1 MSRRGESPS
10 SGDRTAQAHR
20 DRQGDRA
27 SRSPSSRLR
36 LRLRKPAH
44 RGSVL
49 AAGLVFETAGPS
61 GDEREARRRILA
73 LSPHLTE
80 VIRVAAGAADAAAPP
95 RSLLVA
101 LFHQPMRLLCEAAV
115 GATLVREGRFL
126 STAPLAPDEL
136 AALDAAAPP
145 LGAILLLAFAGEV
158 HPLSLADHPRED
170 LAAWLDVA
178 ALTPRFEL
186 RSLGEPAAAPRA
198 VLAEI
203 ELHTRAALGV
213 APLAEESRG
222 LVAALLG
229 HRPDHDGHDAAA
241 TPDSL
246 ARRLLTNLR
255 APLAAASRLF
265 ARLRGALSRRP
276 ALGDGAPASSGTRT
290 VGRGARA
297 ATLGLGAPR
306 RPLLRRALD
315 ALRELPARAVMATR
329 LRRIIGRRYAR
340 YLQRVFE
347 MFDGN
352 RLEEALRHAIPLGGT
367 LGEALR
373 QLSLHPPPPRD
384 SLSVSPERTAAGA
397 AMSFSSDIYAALK
410 ARYRRAFERL
420 RDQGDFEKAAF
431 VLAELLHADE
441 EAVSFLEKH
450 DKLRLA
456 AELAEARNL
465 PAGLVIR
472 QWFLAGEPARAVR
485 LARKSGA
492 FADAVVR
499 LGATH
504 PEHARTLRLLWAE
517 ALAAAGAYPAAV
529 DVVWQLPADRPLAY
543 PWIDRA
549 IEIGGGAGAA
559 MLVRKAR
566 AVPGGFP
573 PVRERVLGLLADDAL
588 AWPFLETLAT
598 ELCDGEPTPEL
609 RILIRA
615 VARRLLAEPESVAAA
630 KLIPRLLDASGDP
643 ALRIDATPVVASL
656 HDAIRRAEPFA
667 PAALPVRSPHLEF
680 RWFANELGALPIL
693 DACELPDG
701 KLLLALGELGVWL
714 ITRDGR
720 VAARFSEPAEKL
732 VVSDHG
738 DRVILIARRGE
749 ARRLARLDL
758 LTRRA
763 RHWCDVQ
770 LDELCDS
777 YDGALWFVSRGG
789 AVYAIET
796 DAAGWQHA
804 WHVEE
809 QGARV
814 HALSRDPSSLSI
826 LFLEQRPTA
835 QAEVWR
841 YELPKLVLR
850 QRTPLE
856 MATRR
861 PRELAVSPGGAVAGW
876 CTAAAGDQP
885 APVAF
890 AAGKQRWFSWRQLD
904 ASGPPLSDE
913 PDAPELDDLDP
924 VEDAEQIDQLLAER
938 SPWRVAARPA
948 CNEELAVLSVA
959 RNRGVRLAV
968 FDLAIGRPRLH
979 LRVDGEP
986 PSLGVRLQPNRMIVF
1001 DGHGRIAVYELSHG
1015 RVLHLWRLGA
1025 DRAVEY

>member
-1 MSRRGESPS
+1 MSERGEFPS
-10 SGDRTAQAHR
+10 SGDRTAGPAGT
-20 DRQGDRA
+20 GDA
-27 SRSPSSRLR
+27 TSPV

-49 AAGLVFETAGPS
+49 AAGLVFEAADAT
-61 GDEREARRRILA
+61 GDETETRRRILA

-80 VIRVAAGAADAAAPP
+80 VIRVAAP
-95 RSLLVA
+95 RPLLVA
-101 LFHQPMRLLCEAAV
+101 LLHQPVRLLCDAAP
-115 GATLVREGRFL
+115 GAPLVREGRFL

-145 LGAILLLAFAGEV
+145 LGTVLLFTVAGEV
-158 HPLSLADHPRED
+158 HAIALAEHPRED
-170 LAAWLDVA
+170 LAAWLDVT
-178 ALTPRFEL
+178 ALAPRFDL

-222 LVAALLG
+222 LVATLLG
-229 HRPDHDGHDAAA
+229 RRAERDERDDGDGASSTASSSA
-241 TPDSL
+241 DSP
-246 ARRLLTNLR
+246 ARRLLTGLR
-255 APLAAASRLF
+255 APFAAVGHLF
-265 ARLRGALSRRP
+265 SRLRGAFSRPGRRP
-276 ALGDGAPASSGTRT
+276 ALGDGAPVSSGSRT
-290 VGRGARA
+290 AGRGARNTA
-297 ATLGLGAPR
+297 LALGAPHR
-306 RPLLRRALD
+306 TLLRRALD

-340 YLQRVFE
+340 YLQRVFD

-352 RLEEALRHAIPLGGT
+352 RLEEALRHAIPLGGD

-373 QLSLHPPPPRD
+373 QLSLNPPPPRD
-384 SLSVSPERTAAGA
+384 SLSVSPERTAVGTSMAFG
-397 AMSFSSDIYAALK
+397 SDIYAALK

-465 PAGLVIR
+465 PPGLVIR
-472 QWFLAGEPARAVR
+472 QWFLAGEPARAIR

-529 DVVWQLPADRPLAY
+529 DVVWPLSDDRPLTY

-549 IEIGGGAGAA
+549 IEIGGVAGAA

-566 AVPGGFP
+566 SVPDGFP
-573 PVRERVLGLLADDAL
+573 PVRERVLALLADDAL
-588 AWPFLETLAT
+588 AWPVLETLAIQ
-598 ELCDGEPTPEL
+598 LCDGEPTPEL
-609 RILIRA
+609 RVLIRA
-615 VARRLLAEPESVAAA
+615 VARRLLAEPESVAATR
-630 KLIPRLLDASGDP
+630 LIPRLLDASGDP
-643 ALRIDATPVVASL
+643 ALRIDATPVVSSL
-656 HDAIRRAEPFA
+656 HDAIRKAEHAA
-667 PAALPVRSPHLEF
+667 PAPLPVRSPPLEL
-680 RWFANELGALPIL
+680 RWFANERGALPIL

-701 KLLLALGELGVWL
+701 KLLLALGELGAWL

-732 VVSDHG
+732 VLSDHG
-738 DRVILIARRGE
+738 DRVILIARRGDVH
-749 ARRLARLDL
+749 RLSRLDL
-758 LTRRA
+758 ITRRA
-763 RHWCDVQ
+763 SHWCDVE

-777 YDGALWFVSRGG
+777 YDGATWFVSRGG

-809 QGARV
+809 RGAQV
-814 HALSRDPSSLSI
+814 FSLARDAASLSI
-826 LFLEQRPTA
+826 LFIDQSPEHRV
-835 QAEVWR
+835 EVWR

-850 QRTPLE
+850 QRTPFALE
-856 MATRR
+856 EGET
-861 PRELAVSPGGAVAGW
+861 PRDLAVSPGGALAGW
-876 CTAAAGDQP
+876 CSRLHRRRT
-885 APVAF
+885 PVAF
-890 AAGKQRWFSWRQLD
+890 TAGKRRRLRWNAL
-904 ASGPPLSDE
+904 GLPPLAFKNIDE
-913 PDAPELDDLDP
+913 ELYGSLAPDPEESSQWW
-924 VEDAEQIDQLLAER
+924 V
-938 SPWRVAARPA
+938 SARPA
-948 CNEELAVLSVA
+948 CNEELAALIVS
-959 RNRGVRLAV
+959 RGDDGMRMAV
-968 FDLAIGRPRLH
+968 FDLATGELRLH
-979 LRVDGEP
+979 LRADGVLR
-986 PSLGVRLQPNRMIVF
+986 SFGVRMQPDRLLAF
-1001 DGHGRIAVYELSHG
+1001 DDHGRIAVYELTSG

-1025 DRAVEY
+1025 DRAADY